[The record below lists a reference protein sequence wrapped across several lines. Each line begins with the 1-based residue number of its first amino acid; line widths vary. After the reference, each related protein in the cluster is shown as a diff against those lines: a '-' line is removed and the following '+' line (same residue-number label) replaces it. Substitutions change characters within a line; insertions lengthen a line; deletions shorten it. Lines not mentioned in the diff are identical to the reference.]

1 MQRILIVEDDAD
13 IGRGLRQ
20 DLMRHGYEAE
30 IVTDGAEAC
39 RRGRESSWDLILL
52 DVMLPLMDGF
62 AVCRELRRD
71 GVRTPVILLTARAQ
85 EADKV
90 LGFDVGVDDY
100 VTKPFSPRELRGR
113 IKAVLRRCSEDEGG
127 VMRFGDCEVD
137 VERGE
142 VRRGGR
148 PIDVTA
154 VEFRLLT
161 AFLRRRGRVFSREQ
175 LIEMAWGES
184 TNVTDRVVDTHVLNI
199 RKKIEPDPSHPCF
212 LVSVRGMGYRFDG

>member
-1 MQRILIVEDDAD
+1 MQRILIVEDDVD
-13 IGRGLRQ
+13 IGSGLRQ
-20 DLMRHGYEAE
+20 DLMRHGYDAE
-30 IVTDGAEAC
+30 IVSDGAEGC
-39 RRGRESSWDLILL
+39 RRGRESCWDLILL

-62 AVCRELRRD
+62 AVCRELRRG

-90 LGFDVGVDDY
+90 FGFEIGADDY

-113 IKAVLRRCSEDEGG
+113 IKAVLRRCGEGEEE

-148 PIDVTA
+148 PIDITA

-161 AFLRRRGRVFSREQ
+161 TLLRRRGRVFSREQ
-175 LIEMAWGES
+175 LIEMAWGGN

-199 RKKIEPDPSHPCF
+199 RKKIEPDPANPQY
-212 LVSVRGMGYRFDG
+212 LVSVS